1 MIHAKRIFSLLLI
14 TFLFVGS
21 SHAQAEEGEIES
33 EYLKA
38 KKLWKLKRDAVG
50 RTFERHFKGEE
61 EEDAIKKDYEEG
73 KIETYGEY
81 QQKLDEYKKRAE
93 AEKHRRKEERERR
106 KREEEEKARRRKE
119 EERERR
125 RRAVRFP
132 PKEPVEPEE
141 EPERRRPPKRRIEE
155 EPEEEREP
163 PGEPRRRRIEE
174 EEEFREPPRREEIEP
189 REEREFRERERQR
202 EEEEERRRRE
212 EEEERGRREEEKRR
226 RREEDERRREEEM
239 RRERGE
245 EERREEERREEERRE
260 EERRE
265 EERREEERR
274 REEEKRRQRE
284 EEERR
289 EREREI
295 REPEERFPR
304 EEEYYD
310 DRSLRGLRSPA
321 QDEPKDPYGQFP
333 KAKEFDVRVY
343 TGKQFYDDFRKTEYA
358 SDREKMSPYAEM
370 LRKVTSMSLTG
381 DGARAMSTIKR
392 EMLQW
397 ARAKKPFR
405 QDVGSSFANVLKAAH
420 KNKTVRKRF
429 SKRERRELNVAWLRY
444 KPFKFST
451 DYKLAKKELPSKLAK
466 IFKKRLKRDRVLR
479 IISNFSA
486 MVGKMTSANMK
497 DRRARKFL
505 DGLER
510 LSGYVLQD
518 TTRAFLELIR
528 KTKSSL
534 YFSSIMQRK
543 RGKTKKKT
551 IEVLTRL
558 ETLATTGFDF
568 DKELK
573 AVKKMAHGSIDKL
586 SLKMDKFLALIK
598 SINEKAGGK
607 VTQSQAKKLY
617 LRLLKSYKIVTKAI
631 FKTEALSEAVERKE
645 SKTFRKIS
653 KFAEDIGR
661 LIKASNVSL
670 SKKREANRKRI
681 EDSLYDGFH
690 FEFYYK
696 KMKTRLITKLLPI
709 SKLAKMIAAAKFMAR
724 KINTAEGR
732 TKRKNTS
739 PKQLKKYLNRCYKFE
754 LKIRGK
760 LGKEGIEKIIF
771 DYRDLLKR
779 LVDNSTQP
787 VFSAGIAE
795 ADKGLRKNT
804 ATKLVTKLKNLL
816 ERMGRTGTP
825 FYLRLELR
833 KIKKLKKDQVAEKI
847 AEFRRIIPKI
857 KIVLDDKK
865 ARSDYL
871 KTIKAISKIDKIMNR
886 ANLENYERLLV
897 IAKTLFDKAGLEKQ
911 RTYKKLVTLMKEYQ
925 AGVMEYVLY
934 YRDLLKEKTHA
945 GKMQKLKIILDK
957 APVEFF
963 KKKKLLK
970 SYRQRVKNQ
979 IVKLSKKKAVRTDQ
993 TLRRLLLA
1001 IIDIARRHEQF
1012 ATKYKNTLKKAVLR
1026 LYKDDIK
1033 ELKKAHSNRLVAAD
1047 VIRRLAVRLGEK
1059 KAIRDRL
1066 LEKERQRVA
1075 AGKKGL
1081 GIFDRGKLKKAIKFV
1096 KITYPTKK
1104 REYEQKLQEARRAE
1118 SRLQPKLR
1126 TAHELVREE
1135 TSKILG
1141 RNQLKL
1147 SEKLKAKL
1155 KSK

>member
-1 MIHAKRIFSLLLI
+1 
-14 TFLFVGS
+14 
-21 SHAQAEEGEIES
+21 
-33 EYLKA
+33 
-38 KKLWKLKRDAVG
+38 
-50 RTFERHFKGEE
+50 
-61 EEDAIKKDYEEG
+61 
-73 KIETYGEY
+73 
-81 QQKLDEYKKRAE
+81 
-93 AEKHRRKEERERR
+93 
-106 KREEEEKARRRKE
+106 
-119 EERERR
+119 
-125 RRAVRFP
+125 
-132 PKEPVEPEE
+132 
-141 EPERRRPPKRRIEE
+141 
-155 EPEEEREP
+155 
-163 PGEPRRRRIEE
+163 
-174 EEEFREPPRREEIEP
+174 
-189 REEREFRERERQR
+189 
-202 EEEEERRRRE
+202 
-212 EEEERGRREEEKRR
+212 
-226 RREEDERRREEEM
+226 
-239 RRERGE
+239 
-245 EERREEERREEERRE
+245 
-260 EERRE
+260 
-265 EERREEERR
+265 
-274 REEEKRRQRE
+274 
-284 EEERR
+284 
-289 EREREI
+289 
-295 REPEERFPR
+295 
-304 EEEYYD
+304 
-310 DRSLRGLRSPA
+310 
-321 QDEPKDPYGQFP
+321 
-333 KAKEFDVRVY
+333 
-343 TGKQFYDDFRKTEYA
+343 
-358 SDREKMSPYAEM
+358 
-370 LRKVTSMSLTG
+370 MSLTG

-739 PKQLKKYLNRCYKFE
+739 PKQLKKYLNRCYKLD

-760 LGKEGIEKIIF
+760 LDKEGIKKIIF

-779 LVDNSTQP
+779 LVDNSPQP